1 LHIDMCAHSKS
12 GIAYQ
17 DRNRQPETVVHNKRE
32 PQQQQCVWPLLPCVC
47 VCVCPCRA
55 FLFGGV
61 SDNET
66 KRGEDLS
73 SEFHNDLYTFSFVNR

>member
-1 LHIDMCAHSKS
+1 LC
-12 GIAYQ
+12 
-17 DRNRQPETVVHNKRE
+17 T
-32 PQQQQCVWPLLPCVC
+32 
-47 VCVCPCRA
+47 CRA

-73 SEFHNDLYTFSFVNR
+73 SEFHNDLYTFNFTNRCGDAAATVTEICHF